1 MQICI
6 FITCKCFPYS
16 VPGGGKKRKRKKI
29 EQEEEADYEKRPRTI
44 QTEQGHNERV
54 LLPIKSKDSI
64 IPRTEKIP
72 IVGVYMY
79 LFAWILLYMFCGSI
93 NNPCMFYEFYF
104 SFFESDHY
112 LTLPYPKTKENDLSR
127 HLDCT
132 TSYNIIYPHGNF
144 LCEIL
149 VLALTNNNYSLA
161 KNVVVHPLFV
171 A

>member
-16 VPGGGKKRKRKKI
+16 VPGSGKKRKRKKI

-44 QTEQGHNERV
+44 QTEQGRNERV

-79 LFAWILLYMFCGSI
+79 LFAWIQVSI
-93 NNPCMFYEFYF
+93 CLVVQLIILACFMNFVFL
-104 SFFESDHY
+104 SLKVIIILHY
-112 LTLPYPKTKENDLSR
+112 HTQKQRKM
-127 HLDCT
+127 
-132 TSYNIIYPHGNF
+132 I
-144 LCEIL
+144 
-149 VLALTNNNYSLA
+149 
-161 KNVVVHPLFV
+161 
-171 A
+171 

>member
-1 MQICI
+1 M
-6 FITCKCFPYS
+6 
-16 VPGGGKKRKRKKI
+16 PGSRKKRKRKKI

-44 QTEQGHNERV
+44 QTGEERNERV

-79 LFAWILLYMFCGSI
+79 LFAWILVCMFCGSI
-93 NNPCMFYEFYF
+93 NNPCMLYEFYF

-112 LTLPYPKTKENDLSR
+112 LTLPYPKTKGKDLS
-127 HLDCT
+127 HQLVV
-132 TSYNIIYPHGNF
+132 NILIFPLKNKQ
-144 LCEIL
+144 
-149 VLALTNNNYSLA
+149 YSLA
-161 KNVVVHPLFV
+161 KNVVVQTIFV